1 MTFTSFNTVNR
12 IVHQW
17 GCIEALPA
25 EIACLNH
32 HARRVLIV
40 SDPGIEAAGI
50 LDRVSS
56 ILSGAGLNAGVFSK
70 VQSDPAF
77 DSAEASIAFAEE
89 YRPDVVVGIG
99 GGSSLDIAKLTAALL
114 TNPGPIDRYVGM
126 ELIEGPGVPLILI
139 PTTAGTGSEVTSIC
153 VLSDTV
159 RQVKKGIV
167 SRHLFARA
175 VLLDPELTVG
185 LPPRITAMTGMDA
198 LVHAIESYT
207 GKRATPF
214 TDALNIGAI
223 RIIAANL
230 RKAFGEGTNR
240 EARENMLQASCMA
253 GMAFSNTQ
261 NALDHALALAVGGRF
276 HLPHG
281 ILTAMMIP
289 RVMAFNLEAA
299 SAKFVKI
306 ADAFGEETQGVPER
320 EAAGL
325 AVKAV
330 RSLLDHLGISTKLSA
345 YGIPAEAFPAIA
357 KATVG
362 AVRLI
367 GNNPRE
373 VSEKEVIA
381 LLEKTGEE

>member
-1 MTFTSFNTVNR
+1 MTFTSFNTVSR
-12 IVHQW
+12 IVHEW
-17 GCIEALPA
+17 GCIQSLPE
-25 EIACLNH
+25 EISRIDH
-32 HARRVLIV
+32 HARSVLIV

-50 LDRVSS
+50 LERAAS
-56 ILSGAGLNAGVFSK
+56 ILSAAGLDSAAFSK

-77 DSAEASIAFAEE
+77 DSAEASIAFAQE

-126 ELIEGPGVPLILI
+126 ELIEGAGVPLILI

-159 RQVKKGIV
+159 NQVKKGIV
-167 SRHLFARA
+167 SRHLFARM

-230 RKAFGEGTNR
+230 RRAFDHGTDR
-240 EARENMLQASCMA
+240 KAREQMLQASCMA

-281 ILTAMMIP
+281 LLTAMMMP
-289 RVMAFNLEAA
+289 RVMKFNLEAA

-306 ADAFGEETQGVPER
+306 AEAFGAETQGVPER
-320 EAAGL
+320 EGATL
-325 AVKAV
+325 AVAAV
-330 RSLLDHLGISTKLSA
+330 RSLLGHLGISTKLSA

-367 GNNPRE
+367 SNNPRD
-373 VSEKEVIA
+373 VSEEEVIA
-381 LLEKTGEE
+381 LLEETGEE